1 MTQTLDQRRAAD
13 SLKKVREI
21 RKRLSGK
28 KADSY
33 ADYTIRLPASI
44 LINGLG
50 QAVAQ
55 LQAAAGMD
63 REDPHLLLYKDLSD
77 WLCRNE
83 KEAPYPEAKDLLE
96 GIVSKDRSFYL
107 RAQAEALAWLEW
119 HKKLVTAYLKKTER
133 ESS

>member
-1 MTQTLDQRRAAD
+1 MQTLDQRRAAD
-13 SLKKVREI
+13 SLKKVRRIQE
-21 RKRLSGK
+21 RLPED

-55 LQAAAGMD
+55 LQAAAGTD
-63 REDPHLLLYKDLSD
+63 KEDPHLLLYRDLSH
-77 WLCRNE
+77 WLCRDE
-83 KEAPYPEAKDLLE
+83 VEAPYRGQKDLLE
-96 GIVSKDRSFYL
+96 GIVSKDRGHYL
-107 RAQAEALAWLEW
+107 RAQAEAMAWLEW
-119 HKKLVTAYLKKTER
+119 HKKLVTAYLKKMKR